1 MNKISYPPG
10 FRARRGLNWG
20 AIGFMYA
27 SYYMCRYNFRFAGP
41 GMNEEFGFDK
51 TDLANIWVIWS
62 LAYGTGQLVKNEL
75 KTVKEQL
82 EKSEEN
88 NEDLNDKLNEANRQ
102 RTAQLL
108 NKTNQMNLRTR
119 RMTEVELSDWAHA
132 PTRRMW
138 TFRVADKFGDS
149 GLTGIASLELDHDTA
164 LVADFVLSCRVMGKR
179 VEETIVHQLVEG
191 ARALGASRLVAHY
204 EPTKKNAPCL
214 EFWQRSG
221 FERSGERVFTW
232 DLSRP
237 YPKPRAVELR
247 VAAG

>member
-1 MNKISYPPG
+1 
-10 FRARRGLNWG
+10 
-20 AIGFMYA
+20 
-27 SYYMCRYNFRFAGP
+27 
-41 GMNEEFGFDK
+41 
-51 TDLANIWVIWS
+51 
-62 LAYGTGQLVKNEL
+62 
-75 KTVKEQL
+75 
-82 EKSEEN
+82 
-88 NEDLNDKLNEANRQ
+88 
-102 RTAQLL
+102 
-108 NKTNQMNLRTR
+108 MNLRTR

>member
-1 MNKISYPPG
+1 VAEALPEVLVPELPKDKMLYPEFLRRLDCFDAPALSDEDRE
-10 FRARRGLNWG
+10 RAAMYGAERERRVALESAQAVG
-20 AIGFMYA
+20 
-27 SYYMCRYNFRFAGP
+27 
-41 GMNEEFGFDK
+41 
-51 TDLANIWVIWS
+51 S
-62 LAYGTGQLVKNEL
+62 LDDWLETIEL
-75 KTVKEQL
+75 KVEA
-82 EKSEEN
+82 EP
-88 NEDLNDKLNEANRQ
+88 LNEANRQ